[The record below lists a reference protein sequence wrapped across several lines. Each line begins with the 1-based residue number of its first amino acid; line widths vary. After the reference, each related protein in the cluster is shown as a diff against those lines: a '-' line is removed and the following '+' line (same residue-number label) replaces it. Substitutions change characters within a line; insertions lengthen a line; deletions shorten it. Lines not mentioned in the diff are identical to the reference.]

1 MTTAVTETPWTTP
14 AQTALAPA
22 RVLFVGDDASSP
34 QIAASLLRRLAG
46 DRLLVETAG
55 THEFERGGRSDEMLV
70 AMGLDPAEEH
80 LLSSR
85 SLHTA
90 DRVVVLGTDLDVARL
105 SGPRY
110 EEWDLAHD
118 DLASR
123 VEALAAEL
131 LAPPAPRPTLLDR
144 LRALSGAAR
153 ARLRT
158 LRHR

>member
-1 MTTAVTETPWTTP
+1 MTTTVTETPRTTP
-14 AQTALAPA
+14 TPTALAPA

-70 AMGLDPAEEH
+70 AMGLDPADEH

-90 DRVVVLGTDLDVARL
+90 DRVIVLGTDLDVARL

-110 EEWDLAHD
+110 EEWDLAQD

-131 LAPPAPRPTLLDR
+131 LTPPAPRPTLLDR
-144 LRALSGAAR
+144 LRALPGAALR
-153 ARLRT
+153 RLRT